1 MWVTN
6 FRVNLLLFI
15 RIIIVMEK
23 PFLPLYVSLKEAL
36 RSQDHALTGIDRYAR
51 GIELIRETISQVGSL
66 GVKQIRGRETEITYF
81 RNVWPIFYGK
91 LFLYIQ
97 LYHFEL
103 RRLSLPSRVRQV
115 LIQREEKRVAAFF
128 RANREFWM
136 YYGSG
141 SAVLDEQFTRKQ
153 SQSRIFDPLALV
165 IDQEGTTLGS
175 LKAARC
181 LAMEAYRDWLVQE
194 QERGKEIL
202 EPGAG
207 KDYTWGSADAD
218 FVEWLYGIQSVGA
231 IKYKGEPAD
240 MSRLQKWA
248 KSALG
253 KEVVNIYDR
262 FKVLRNRKKDRVPFS
277 KRMTNA
283 LERTMDEKDG
293 KFE

>member
-1 MWVTN
+1 
-6 FRVNLLLFI
+6 
-15 RIIIVMEK
+15 MEK
-23 PFLPLYVSLKEAL
+23 PFLPFYISLEKAL
-36 RSQDHALTGIDRYAR
+36 KSQDHALTGIDRYAR
-51 GIELIRETISQVGSL
+51 GIEVIRETISQIGSL
-66 GVKQIRGRETEITYF
+66 GRKLIRGRETEASYF
-81 RNVWPIFYGK
+81 RQVWPLFYGK
-91 LFLYIQ
+91 LFLYIR

-103 RRLSLPSRVRQV
+103 YRLSLPGSALPVMIR
-115 LIQREEKRVAAFF
+115 REERRIASFF
-128 RANREFWM
+128 RTNREFWI
-136 YYGSG
+136 YYKSG
-141 SAVLDEQFTRKQ
+141 SSVLDEQFTRKH

-165 IDQEGTTLGS
+165 IDQEGATLGS
-175 LKAARC
+175 LRAARC
-181 LAMEAYRDWLVQE
+181 LAMEGYRDWLAQE
-194 QERGKEIL
+194 LERGTEVL
-202 EPGAG
+202 GTGAG

-218 FVEWLYGIQSVGA
+218 FVEWLYGLQSVGA
-231 IKYKGEPAD
+231 IKYKGEPTD

>member
-1 MWVTN
+1 M
-6 FRVNLLLFI
+6 
-15 RIIIVMEK
+15 IIVMEK
-23 PFLPLYVSLKEAL
+23 AFLQLYVSLEKTL
-36 RSQDHALTGIDRYAR
+36 NTQHHALNGIDRYAR
-51 GIELIRETISQVGSL
+51 GIEVIRETISQITPL
-66 GVKQIRGRETEITYF
+66 GRKEIQGRDAEVAYF
-81 RNVWPIFYGK
+81 RHVWPVFYGK
-91 LFLYIQ
+91 LLLYIR

-103 RRLSLPSRVRQV
+103 HRQSMPGGALPAMIR
-115 LIQREEKRVAAFF
+115 REERRVVAFF

-136 YYGSG
+136 YYRSG
-141 SAVLDEQFTRKQ
+141 SLVLDEQFTRKH

-165 IDQEGTTLGS
+165 MDQEGATLGS
-175 LKAARC
+175 FRAARC
-181 LAMEAYRDWLVQE
+181 LEMEGYRTWLAQE
-194 QERGKEIL
+194 QGRGEEL
-202 EPGAG
+202 SGPGDG

-262 FKVLRNRKKDRVPFS
+262 FKVLRNRKKERVPFS
-277 KRMTNA
+277 KRTTNV
-283 LERTMDEKDG
+283 LERKMDEKDG